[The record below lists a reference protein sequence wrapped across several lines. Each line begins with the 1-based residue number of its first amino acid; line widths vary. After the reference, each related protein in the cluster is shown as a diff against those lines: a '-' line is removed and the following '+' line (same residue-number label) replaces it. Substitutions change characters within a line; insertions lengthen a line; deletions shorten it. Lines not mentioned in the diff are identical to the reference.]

1 MRELYHRIPREK
13 DDAARAIKRAQT
25 LIRFL
30 PRRYSP
36 KVYLDFGGADGQITA
51 QLARLLRP
59 KRAICADLTEWQNM
73 HHNLSR
79 DQSVEFVA
87 LTSSTL
93 PFPNESI
100 DFCTALQVLHHVPD
114 QQQTIA
120 ELYRVLKPGGYLLVR
135 EHDCIS
141 KEVADR
147 IDWVHYLYEIV
158 VADKPN
164 WEYLEHKAVYHSMAE
179 WRDLFQAFQIVEVF
193 PARDNDI
200 NRNAHILL
208 YKR

>member
-1 MRELYHRIPREK
+1 MREEYHRLPREK
-13 DDAARAIKRAQT
+13 DDSLRARNRART

-30 PRRYSP
+30 PKGYSP
-36 KVYLDFGGADGQITA
+36 AVYLDFGGADGQITA

-93 PFPNESI
+93 PFPDDSI

-114 QQQTIA
+114 QQQTIS
-120 ELYRVLKPGGYLLVR
+120 ELLRILKPGGYLLVR
-135 EHDCIS
+135 EHDSIS
-141 KEVADR
+141 KDVSDR

-158 VADKPN
+158 VAEKPN
-164 WEYLEHKAVYHSMAE
+164 WSYLEHKARYHSIAE
-179 WRDLFQAFQIVEVF
+179 WKELFRDFQLLNVY

-200 NRNAHILL
+200 NRNAHLL
-208 YKR
+208 FRKR